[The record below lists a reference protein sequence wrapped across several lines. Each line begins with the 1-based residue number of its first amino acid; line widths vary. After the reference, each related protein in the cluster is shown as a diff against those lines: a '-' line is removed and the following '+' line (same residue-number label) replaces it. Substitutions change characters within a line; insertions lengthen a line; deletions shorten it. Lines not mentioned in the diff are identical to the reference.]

1 MIKTRL
7 FDSTEKLNKWIER
20 KTEVNPGFIINSI
33 SYQAVSP
40 ANGMI
45 KDRILISYH
54 VVKNEYGVYQDID

>member
-7 FDSTEKLNKWIER
+7 FDDTEKLNKWIER
-20 KTEVNPGFIINSI
+20 KTEVKPGFMINSI

-54 VVKNEYGVYQDID
+54 VSKNEYGVYEDID